1 MQREIKFRARHI
13 KNKRWYYG
21 IETDCKADSFL
32 PLGVFWLWV
41 EFGILDRKTVGESTG
56 LKDKHKIKIYEGDIV
71 VAEDEYTD
79 RILDDGTG
87 PREPWNH
94 LAPVEFHNG
103 NFGIAISKSGD
114 NYSSGFWPFERILN
128 DIGDKPSEME
138 VIGNIWENPE
148 LLKPPMTSDE
158 TAEERSR

>member
-56 LKDKHKIKIYEGDIV
+56 LKDKHKIKTYEGDIIRV
-71 VAEDEYTD
+71 IEPNEDSCMGATFEY
-79 RILDDGTG
+79 IC
-87 PREPWNH
+87 
-94 LAPVEFHNG
+94 PVC
-103 NFGIAISKSGD
+103 FGGGD
-114 NYSSGFWPFERILN
+114 YSASFTVKNEKFWRGFALLYNKRFEIE
-128 DIGDKPSEME
+128 I
-138 VIGNIWENPE
+138 IGNRWENPE
-148 LLKPPMTSDE
+148 PLEPSMTSDE